1 MMALFGNILYD
12 SIYHTTPILL
22 CVLGG
27 IFAYK
32 ANVLN
37 IAMEGFMLSASFMV
51 MLVSFLTG
59 NIALG
64 YIAAFASCILL
75 GLIFSFMGITRRGN
89 VIVIGLAINMLVPA
103 VAGFIMQNMSAA
115 NIMLTWFNVTDIKI
129 NIPIVKDIPL
139 LGAMISGHPLTTYI
153 SFIGIFCMVILMY
166 HTKTG
171 IYIRVVGENEKAA
184 SSLGLNVNRYRYIAV
199 LIGAFFCTLAGIN
212 LSLERMALF
221 TNNMTAG
228 RGYIAIAAI
237 YCGRGDPLAC
247 SVYAFVFG
255 IARAMAVNMGLF
267 VGPAAILFDI
277 IPYIIMTIVLTV
289 VSLIKN
295 RNLKF
300 RGI

>member
-1 MMALFGNILYD
+1 MNLLDNILYD
-12 SIYHTTPILL
+12 SVYHTTPILL

-37 IAMEGFMLSASFMV
+37 IALEGFMLASAFMV
-51 MLVSFLTG
+51 MLVAFLTG
-59 NIALG
+59 NLFLAYL
-64 YIAAFASCILL
+64 AAFASCMAL
-75 GLIFSFMGITRRGN
+75 GLVFSFMGITRGGN

-103 VAGFIMQNMSAA
+103 LASFIMQGMGTA
-115 NIMLTWFNVTDIKI
+115 NIMLTSFNVTDIKI
-129 NIPIVKDIPL
+129 SIPLLRNIPL
-139 LGAMISGHPLTTYI
+139 LGGMLSGHPLTTYI
-153 SFIGIFCMVILMY
+153 AIAGIFLMSVLMY

-171 IYIRVVGENEKAA
+171 IYIRVAGENEKAA
-184 SSLGLNVNRYRYIAV
+184 ASLGLKVNRCRYIAV
-199 LIGAFFCTLAGIN
+199 LIGAFFCTLAGTN

-228 RGYIAIAAI
+228 RGFIAIAAI

-255 IARAMAVNMGLF
+255 ITRALTVNMGLF

-277 IPYIIMTIVLTV
+277 IPYLIMTAVLTV
-289 VSLIKN
+289 VSLVKN
-295 RNLKF
+295 RNSKL
-300 RGI
+300 RRI